1 MTVYAKV
8 AGSNLVQYP
17 YTLGDMMAENPY
29 TNFPADVDVA
39 AMFPVTDIAV
49 QNGWSLVPV
58 EFLSQPSFDPSSQ
71 VCTQNSAPTMVNNVW
86 TLGWTIRSM
95 TAQEQAEA
103 TAQKATSVRLD
114 RDQRLAKTDWR
125 VLKAYES
132 GGLENPVWVSYRQAL
147 RDVPAQA
154 GFPWNV
160 AWPTEPGV

>member
-29 TNFPADVDVA
+29 TNFPANADLA
-39 AMFPVTDIAV
+39 AIFPVTDIAV
-49 QNGWSLVPV
+49 QNGWSLAPV
-58 EFLSQPSFDPSSQ
+58 EFLSQPSFDQASQ
-71 VCTQNSAPTMVNNVW
+71 VCAQETAPTLISNVW
-86 TLGWTIRSM
+86 TLGWVVRAM

-103 TAQKATSVRLD
+103 TSQKAASVRSD

-125 VLKAYES
+125 VLKANES
-132 GGLENPVWVSYRQAL
+132 GGVQNFDWAAYRQML
-147 RDVPAQA
+147 RDVPSQS

-160 AWPTEPGV
+160 AWPTEPGA